1 MSERGMEAHYKHA
14 RRVVPTRLA
23 CSRAR
28 NGEEVA
34 ASVALH
40 VRRFILAGVTAVN
53 QVVKHVLVLVSLHQV
68 QCTQKMQ

>member
-1 MSERGMEAHYKHA
+1 MSERGMERHYKHA
-14 RRVVPTRLA
+14 LRVVPTRLA

-28 NGEEVA
+28 NGEVA